1 MTNPKVRNAAVIQS
15 MRMGTFGGFKVLGS
29 QYRDEIG
36 EHHWYVALLPSEKP
50 SPTIHHILAG
60 LIPEQ
65 LEQEE
70 RDAIIEAL
78 TLWEREPAARP
89 N

>member
-1 MTNPKVRNAAVIQS
+1 MDVPETSRQQRRK
-15 MRMGTFGGFKVLGS
+15 FL
-29 QYRDEIG
+29 
-36 EHHWYVALLPSEKP
+36 HWYVALLCSEKP
-50 SPTIHHILAG
+50 GPTIHHILAG

-65 LEQEE
+65 LDQDD
-70 RDAIIEAL
+70 RDAVIEAL